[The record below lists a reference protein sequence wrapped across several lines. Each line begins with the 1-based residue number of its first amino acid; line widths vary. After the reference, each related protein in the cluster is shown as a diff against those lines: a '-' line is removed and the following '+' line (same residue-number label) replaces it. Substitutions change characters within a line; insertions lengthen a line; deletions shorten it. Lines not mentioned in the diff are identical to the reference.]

1 MAPVQV
7 PGNILLPAGYDIFWS
22 AVALAVIAFV
32 FGRLV
37 LPKFTVMLDER
48 SERIEGGLKAGAEA
62 RAEAERLR
70 ASFDAELAEARRQA
84 AHIRETANEEA
95 RQILAEARQKAVAE
109 AEKIT
114 ANATRAIEAER
125 QVAEISLRT
134 EVGMLASE
142 LASRIVGE
150 SLDPAIQSRVI
161 DRFLEELEADV
172 EADAGAEA
180 KKW

>member
-1 MAPVQV
+1 MAPVEV
-7 PGNILLPAGYDIFWS
+7 PANILLPAGYDIFWS

-32 FGRLV
+32 LGRQV
-37 LPKFTVMLDER
+37 LPKFTAMLDER
-48 SERIEGGLKAGAEA
+48 AERIEGGLKAGDEA

-84 AHIRETANEEA
+84 AHIRDNANEEA
-95 RQILAEARQKAVAE
+95 RQIVAEARQKAIAE
-109 AEKIT
+109 ADKIT
-114 ANATRAIEAER
+114 ANAARAIEAQR

-150 SLDPAIQSRVI
+150 SLQDSALQSRVI
-161 DRFLEELEADV
+161 DRFLDELESSNAV
-172 EADAGAEA
+172 PAEES
-180 KKW
+180 